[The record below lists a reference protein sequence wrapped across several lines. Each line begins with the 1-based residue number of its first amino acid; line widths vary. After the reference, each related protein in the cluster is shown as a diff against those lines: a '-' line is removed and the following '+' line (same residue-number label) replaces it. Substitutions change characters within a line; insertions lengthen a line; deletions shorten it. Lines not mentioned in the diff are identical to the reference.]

1 MGRSILGF
9 LAGAAM
15 AMVVIALVEGISSFM
30 HPIPEGVDISDAQAM
45 KDFVATLPPSA
56 FVMVVLAWSLG
67 AMAAII
73 NMALIP
79 HPGWMWAAGIVLP
92 AACGYLGGLLGR
104 RPASPRPMTPAG
116 SAPVR
121 HGSMRPSQLAAR
133 CSILMRCRAIG
144 AAIHAAPV

>member
-30 HPIPEGVDISDAQAM
+30 HPIPEGLDIGDAQAM

-56 FVMVVLAWSLG
+56 FAMLVLAWSLG
-67 AMAAII
+67 AMAGGWLAGWIAARSAGLHGLAVGLLLVLGAII

-92 AACGYLGGLLGR
+92 PACGYLGGLLGR
-104 RPASPRPMTPAG
+104 RPRPPRPVTPAG

-121 HGSMRPSQLAAR
+121 HG
-133 CSILMRCRAIG
+133 
-144 AAIHAAPV
+144 